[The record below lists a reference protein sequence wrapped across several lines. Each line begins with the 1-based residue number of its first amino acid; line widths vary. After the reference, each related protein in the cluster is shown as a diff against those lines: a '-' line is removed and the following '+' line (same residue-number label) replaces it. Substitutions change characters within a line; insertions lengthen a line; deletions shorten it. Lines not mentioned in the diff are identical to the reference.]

1 MIYTVTFNP
10 SLDYIIRVNDFSTG
24 TINKTTFE
32 KLLPGGKESMYPSS
46 LLTWVMKAPPWA
58 LQPDLPEKRSK
69 LG

>member
-10 SLDYIIRVNDFSTG
+10 SLDYIIRVNDFALAPS
-24 TINKTTFE
+24 IRR
-32 KLLPGGKESMYPSS
+32 LLKSFSLAEKESMYPSS
-46 LLTWVMKAPPWA
+46 SLTWVMKAPPWA

>member
-32 KLLPGGKESMYPSS
+32 KCSPWRKRNECIQGWLLKHRPGLY
-46 LLTWVMKAPPWA
+46 L
-58 LQPDLPEKRSK
+58 DLPEKRSK